1 MSAASGAGTQ
11 TSAPAPRLFRPPLSA
26 RLLSLFGTV
35 ILALV
40 TAIMAVFA
48 VLAFS
53 MQWALGLFMT
63 AIAVFMGGLTG
74 YVWRDLSGKWSYSIR
89 LGPTAA
95 ELDLPAG
102 RSLIHRPPS
111 QHLTVPYA
119 DIESIETRLEAYGN
133 FGMEMMQRPYVLR
146 RTNGELIFLFEDR
159 ALATGLENQLFP
171 DFASDLAA
179 RAGVAMRDLGMV
191 EGKSGFLGM
200 WGTHA
205 PDWTAASLTLA
216 QQLRLWRRAAFT
228 GSLTGAAILL
238 AFAIRIL
245 FGG

>member
-1 MSAASGAGTQ
+1 MTAALETGQ
-11 TSAPAPRLFRPPLSA
+11 RTSAPAPRMFRPPLSA

-35 ILALV
+35 ILAFV

-63 AIAVFMGGLTG
+63 ALAVFMGGLTG
-74 YVWRDLSGKWSYSIR
+74 YLWRDLSGKWSYSIR
-89 LGPTAA
+89 LEPTAA

-102 RSLIHRPPS
+102 RSLIHRPPE
-111 QHLTVPYA
+111 QHLTIPYA
-119 DIESIETRLEAYGN
+119 DVASVETRLEAYGN
-133 FGMEMMQRPYVLR
+133 LGIAMMQRAYVLR
-146 RTNGELIFLFEDR
+146 RRNDDLIFLFEDR

-171 DFASDLAA
+171 DFAYDLAT
-179 RAGVAMRDLGMV
+179 RAGVAVRDLGMV
-191 EGKSGFLGM
+191 EGKNGFLGM

-205 PDWTAASLTLA
+205 PDWAAPSLTLA

-245 FGG
+245 IGR